1 MSKHPSKSVAI
12 YARVSTDKQKV
23 DMQLNEL
30 RQFAARS
37 GWRIHREY
45 IDQSFTGANTNRP
58 AFSEMMDEA
67 RKRKFNVLLVWK
79 LDRLSRSLKDLINT
93 LDELG
98 SLGIDFVSYDNNLD
112 TSTPTGKLVFQ
123 IVGAV
128 AEFEKDIIKERVIAG
143 LANARRKGKRLGR
156 PPVDADLYARAKE
169 LRLQGLSFRKIA
181 QGLKIDEGTIRKRL
195 KREAEKRKRLKS
207 HITPK
212 ENIMPNIPTLSGTTN
227 FDYTPD
233 GNGGFYLEYK
243 GRPHITA
250 QLIANIQAVFAGQ
263 NVVGGFNM
271 TNPIPGGFGDWIQQN
286 TQFTPRHASH
296 IAAVLLRMGIIKGA
310 VNGRPITLQF

>member
-1 MSKHPSKSVAI
+1 MTKHPSKTVAI

-30 RQFAARS
+30 RQFAVRS
-37 GWRIHREY
+37 GWAVHREY
-45 IDQSFTGANTNRP
+45 IDQSFTGASTNRP
-58 AFSEMMDEA
+58 AFLEMMEEA
-67 RKRKFNVLLVWK
+67 RKRKFNLLVVWK

-156 PPVDADLYARAKE
+156 PPVAEELYNKAKE
-169 LRLQGLSFRKIA
+169 LRREGLSFRKI
-181 QGLKIDEGTIRKRL
+181 GRELGIDEGTIRKR
-195 KREAEKRKRLKS
+195 
-207 HITPK
+207 
-212 ENIMPNIPTLSGTTN
+212 MGGT
-227 FDYTPD
+227 
-233 GNGGFYLEYK
+233 NG
-243 GRPHITA
+243 
-250 QLIANIQAVFAGQ
+250 
-263 NVVGGFNM
+263 
-271 TNPIPGGFGDWIQQN
+271 
-286 TQFTPRHASH
+286 
-296 IAAVLLRMGIIKGA
+296 
-310 VNGRPITLQF
+310 